1 METLIE
7 TLNIDRK
14 TEKLV
19 SITES
24 YEELSP
30 HSFSNDKFDEFIDM
44 MADQFIKFKKAQR
57 SDLNEK
63 S

>member
-1 METLIE
+1 MEALIE
-7 TLNIDRK
+7 TLTIDRE
-14 TEKLV
+14 TEALV

-30 HSFSNDKFDEFIDM
+30 RSFSNDKFDEFIDM
-44 MADQFIKFKKAQR
+44 MADQFIKFKTFQR